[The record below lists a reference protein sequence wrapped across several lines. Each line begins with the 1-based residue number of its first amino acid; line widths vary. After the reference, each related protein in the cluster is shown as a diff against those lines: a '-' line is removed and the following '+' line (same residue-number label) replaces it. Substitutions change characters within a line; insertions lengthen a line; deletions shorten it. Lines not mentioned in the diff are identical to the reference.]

1 MNSTA
6 TQAPTGSSYF
16 LLASP
21 YQAWT
26 TDYVHKKVKAFYGT
40 YVIYF
45 SCLFVL
51 LFLVDKASYK
61 GTSIKSLSAKL
72 AESAEASKH
81 YAHVTM
87 TLTSEFLEELKGLTK
102 DELRSEFGSVKAD
115 VTGRIQSKLGIFPT
129 VGKVTSITKD
139 IVTAVATIQ
148 GNGKETDEDKNDTS
162 TNVKKNANEKN
173 SSSPTIVTAVVTK
186 EGNTTVIR
194 IKENA
199 PEKRRMYK
207 RIKRLQVKA
216 WTSAKKEALLQEAR
230 DGALRIDDT
239 ELESRPSFSS
249 KIIDRLTSV
258 SVSEYKPW

>member
-6 TQAPTGSSYF
+6 TQAPTDSSYF

-87 TLTSEFLEELKGLTK
+87 TLTSEFLEELKSLTK
-102 DELRSEFGSVKAD
+102 DKLTSEFGSVKAD

-129 VGKVTSITKD
+129 AGKVTSITKD

-148 GNGKETDEDKNDTS
+148 GNDKETDENKNDDTS
-162 TNVKKNANEKN
+162 TNVKKNAKEKN
-173 SSSPTIVTAVVTK
+173 GSSPTIVTAVVTK
-186 EGNTTVIR
+186 EDNTTIIGV
-194 IKENA
+194 NA
-199 PEKRRMYK
+199 SEKRRMYK

-230 DGALRIDDT
+230 DGALRIDDI
-239 ELESRPSFSS
+239 ELESRPSLSS